1 MSNDTDRTTRAGD
14 YVLGLMSD
22 EERERAEH
30 DIAYDPDFRN
40 AVLALAQKMHVFD
53 RDAGPDPVPTDMWP
67 AIASRIAELPQMRG
81 VGLDAAVPEAPRLR
95 PTPVRRRFGLHAV
108 PGWRP
113 ALMAACLIAACGVGY
128 LAGVGTGNR
137 APVVVVVLNTGA
149 QAPGAIFEA
158 YADNSVRILPLED
171 FAVPPGQTLQ
181 VWTLYDEAVGPVSL
195 GTLGEA
201 RETVLGGSDLP
212 VPKANQLYEI
222 TLEPAPGSPTGR
234 PTGPILVKG
243 FATVPPI

>member
-1 MSNDTDRTTRAGD
+1 MSNETDRTTRAGD

-81 VGLDAAVPEAPRLR
+81 VGVDAAAREAPRLR
-95 PTPVRRRFGLHAV
+95 PTPGRKRFGLHAV
-108 PGWRP
+108 QGWRP
-113 ALMAACLIAACGVGY
+113 ALMAACLLAACGVGY
-128 LAGVGTGNR
+128 LAGTSVGHR
-137 APVVVVVLNTGA
+137 APVVVVVLNTGT
-149 QAPGAIFEA
+149 QVPGAIFEA
-158 YADNSVRILPLED
+158 YADNSVRIVPLED
-171 FAVPPGQTLQ
+171 FAVPPGQTMQ
-181 VWTLYDEAVGPVSL
+181 VWTLYDQAVGPVSL
-195 GTLGEA
+195 GTLGAA
-201 RETVLGGSDLP
+201 RETVLDGSDLP